1 MKRSTALEAANILYN
16 IENTEFAIEEL
27 ERPCFQELSDEVFTQ
42 IAEAL
47 NARLAML
54 NAQLEEVKDV

>member
-27 ERPCFQELSDEVFTQ
+27 EKSCFQELADEVFTQ

-47 NARLAML
+47 DARLSML
-54 NAQLEEVKDV
+54 NNQLEEIKDV

>member
-16 IENTEFAIEEL
+16 IETTETALEEL
-27 ERPCFQELSDEVFTQ
+27 ETPKFQELADEVFTQ

-47 NARLAML
+47 DARLAML

>member
-16 IENTEFAIEEL
+16 LENTEFALQEL
-27 ERPCFQELSDEVFTQ
+27 EKPLFQDLADEIFTQ

-47 NARLAML
+47 HARLAML